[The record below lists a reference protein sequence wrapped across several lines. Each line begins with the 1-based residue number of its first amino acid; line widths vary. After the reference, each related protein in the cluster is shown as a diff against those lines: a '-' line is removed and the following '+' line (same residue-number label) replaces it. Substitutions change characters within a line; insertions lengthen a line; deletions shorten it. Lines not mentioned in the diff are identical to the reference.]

1 LTNELTQWENSPL
14 RQSSQSYRTVVTHS
28 ANLHNPTGQLLHTAY
43 SLNTFILK
51 LNKKTQP
58 RIMSG

>member
-28 ANLHNPTGQLLHTAY
+28 I
-43 SLNTFILK
+43 FIK
-51 LNKKTQP
+51 YIYIKT
-58 RIMSG
+58 